1 MPIVMPVPGR
11 PFPNSNA
18 NAAMQVVTLHG
29 NVSGDGGLSE
39 VEILASTDTSLN
51 QTALDRAKS
60 FTQSRVQN
68 QPGATAQSS
77 EMILTFEFVTPAQ

>member
-1 MPIVMPVPGR
+1 
-11 PFPNSNA
+11 
-18 NAAMQVVTLHG
+18 
-29 NVSGDGGLSE
+29 LSE